1 MIKLI
6 SHKIAS
12 SNNETLT
19 QASYIHYPWCQG
31 TPSSFAFTFKRLRPD
46 LRQLTTRIPSVR
58 RSKWRCSTGLGKTVP
73 TWAVILELNE
83 RGCIYNL
90 WIAYSSKDVL
100 EWDTTQCLL
109 FNSKL
114 FHHKKWCKFKG
125 WFTLHHSNQVMIIHR
140 RVARNSACYNG
151 GPPQSCTTHLRFM
164 KALEW
169 MKIPGNHWTVAGFP
183 SFTGDD
189 HSQVTWIAVVA
200 FLGYRALHLSLASKG
215 LPVPG
220 SFYIEGKHDTIRN
233 MLLRIGKRMGIPKM
247 EDGI

>member
-19 QASYIHYPWCQG
+19 QASYIHNPWCQG

-46 LRQLTTRIPSVR
+46 LRRLTTRIPSVR

-73 TWAVILELNE
+73 TWAVILELNK
-83 RGCIYNL
+83 RGYIYNL
-90 WIAYSSKDVL
+90 WISYGSKDVL

-140 RVARNSACYNG
+140 RVARNSACYLW
-151 GPPQSCTTHLRFM
+151 PQSCTTHLRFM
-164 KALEW
+164 KALW
-169 MKIPGNHWTVAGFP
+169 MKPGNHWTVAGFP
-183 SFTGDD
+183 SFTVLILGMTIP
-189 HSQVTWIAVVA
+189 QVT
-200 FLGYRALHLSLASKG
+200 
-215 LPVPG
+215 
-220 SFYIEGKHDTIRN
+220 
-233 MLLRIGKRMGIPKM
+233 
-247 EDGI
+247 